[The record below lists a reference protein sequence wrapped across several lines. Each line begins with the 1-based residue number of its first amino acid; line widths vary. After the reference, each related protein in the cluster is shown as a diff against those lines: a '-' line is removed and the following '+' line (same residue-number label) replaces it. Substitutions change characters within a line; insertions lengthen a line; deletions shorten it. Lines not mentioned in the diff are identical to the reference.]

1 MAKDLGPG
9 KSINLD
15 PDQLKSA
22 VFEVMK
28 KAAVDSEFRELALRD
43 GNAAITKADQRFAPL
58 SEIVKVT
65 FLDKSHHALKRMEMT
80 VVLTDPRAET
90 DEIPLA
96 ELENVAGGISSGL
109 VKMLGPSSNTRG

>member
-15 PDQLKSA
+15 PEQPKSA

-65 FLDKSHHALKRMEMT
+65 FLDKSHHALSRMEMS
-80 VVLTDPRAET
+80 VVLPDQVSSR
-90 DEIPLA
+90 DEVPLE
-96 ELENVAGGISSGL
+96 ELEAVAGGLGISL
-109 VKMLGPSSNTRG
+109 RLTTIRIT